1 MLLRGSRI
9 YSDGCNYVSKMCY
22 NGLTSYHR
30 VNTGVCP
37 KNAPALQVLYFFVSF
52 DHMEFYTVSTLFH

>member
-30 VNTGVCP
+30 VNAGVCP
-37 KNAPALQVLYFFVSF
+37 KNAPALQVL
-52 DHMEFYTVSTLFH
+52 